1 MGMAAPSPKG
11 QVRPGINITPLVDVT
26 LVVLIIFM
34 VVAPML
40 TKTFSLTIPPPTS
53 SNAKPSDEV
62 DIPLVMTID
71 EDGVIRINRTIVAKE
86 DLAST
91 LPGFLQASRQKV
103 LNVDA
108 DDALP
113 YGQVLEVLD
122 LSRTAGAKSIAVV
135 TKKLESR

>member
-40 TKTFSLTIPPPTS
+40 TKTFSLAVPPPTS
-53 SNAKPSDEV
+53 ANAKPSEEV
-62 DIPLVMTID
+62 DVPLVMTID
-71 EDGVIRINRTIVAKE
+71 EAGVIRLNRVVVAKE
-86 DLAST
+86 DLGAT
-91 LPGFLQASRQKV
+91 LPGMLQATKQKV

-108 DDALP
+108 DDGLP
-113 YGQVLEVLD
+113 YGEVLEVLD
-122 LSRTAGAKSIAVV
+122 VSRAAGAKSIAVV
-135 TKKLESR
+135 TKKLASR